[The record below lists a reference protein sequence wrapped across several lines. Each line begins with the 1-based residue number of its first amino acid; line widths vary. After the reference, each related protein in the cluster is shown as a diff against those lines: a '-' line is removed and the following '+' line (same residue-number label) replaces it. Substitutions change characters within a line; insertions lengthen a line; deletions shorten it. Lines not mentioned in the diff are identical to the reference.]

1 MILGGTQ
8 LKKRVLVIILLMF
21 TYYLMRYKGLK
32 EANYYDSIDIESEE
46 DILEKMGLFK
56 DTEGNIHEMER

>member
-1 MILGGTQ
+1 
-8 LKKRVLVIILLMF
+8 MF
-21 TYYLMRYKGLK
+21 TYYLMRYKGLT
-32 EANYYDSIDIESEE
+32 EANHYDSIDIESEE